1 MGVAIETTV
10 VEIRSAK
17 GSFGFRFMAP
27 LCLGSMLNPV
37 NSTMISTA
45 LVAIAR
51 DFQATVAETGLLIGG
66 LYITSAIAQP
76 TMGRLADRLGAR
88 RVFLAGLYLVA
99 LAGVAGTFAPSLR
112 ALIWVRV
119 LLGIG
124 TSAAYPTAMRI
135 LRNRAAQARSVEP
148 RMALGILSMCAL
160 STVAIGAALGGI
172 LTGLGGWRM
181 VFTVNLPL
189 ALLGILLGFLLFPYD
204 EAKLA
209 DACGVGAAWICAYAS
224 FTSHETTVCQHS
236 DAREQHS
243 PERNVSA
250 LRCDEFDDV
259 LHAVRLFA
267 MAADGPGFQQHE
279 SRPHHTPHV
288 RPCCSLRSRWRT
300 DEKHT

>member
-1 MGVAIETTV
+1 
-10 VEIRSAK
+10 
-17 GSFGFRFMAP
+17 MAP

-66 LYITSAIAQP
+66 LYITSAVAQP

-88 RVFLAGLYLVA
+88 RVFLAGLYLIA
-99 LAGVAGTFAPSLR
+99 LAGGAGTFVPSLR

-119 LLGIG
+119 LLGVG

-135 LRNRAAQARSVEP
+135 LRNRAAQTRSVEP
-148 RMALGILSMCAL
+148 RMALGILSMSAL

-189 ALLGILLGFLLFPYD
+189 SLLGILLVFLWIPEDQTKPAGLRKLPQGICSNANQAAVYVQAPHEEVGTAAGLLRTSQYVGAIVASSFLGLLFGKRPTD
-204 EAKLA
+204 HGMHTLAWVMVVLSAGLVIATVADRTLPREAIL
-209 DACGVGAAWICAYAS
+209 
-224 FTSHETTVCQHS
+224 
-236 DAREQHS
+236 RE
-243 PERNVSA
+243 
-250 LRCDEFDDV
+250 
-259 LHAVRLFA
+259 AV
-267 MAADGPGFQQHE
+267 
-279 SRPHHTPHV
+279 
-288 RPCCSLRSRWRT
+288 
-300 DEKHT
+300 